1 MSIPDHNPNFLTE
14 HRFPTGIAEHLQ
26 ADGFDAGA
34 AARVEALAEQLRLDI
49 VRFGPSG
56 GVDRFLA
63 EPTRWA
69 DQAERFAVV
78 RIVELVAGAD
88 FAAMARPA
96 WTAPGGVSKR
106 PLLEIELGLV
116 TTCALVSTSRLVRRK
131 ADVALVQVAHRA
143 SARECANV
151 EPMHVTR
158 TPTGSRVELPG
169 AGRANDR
176 RRRCA
181 RSMEV
186 GLLGGREI
194 ADLAATPAVPFVLHP
209 DGRREVGEAKRES
222 AVSGAVGRLLTLA
235 GLASDPSVSFAS
247 IGLGAAR
254 LVAHDPDGFEGTHGS
269 EAAAAWL
276 GLTNF
281 QYAADLC
288 RYRDNDF
295 DPSPI

>member
-1 MSIPDHNPNFLTE
+1 M
-14 HRFPTGIAEHLQ
+14 G
-26 ADGFDAGA
+26 
-34 AARVEALAEQLRLDI
+34 
-49 VRFGPSG
+49 
-56 GVDRFLA
+56 
-63 EPTRWA
+63 
-69 DQAERFAVV
+69 DQAERFAAACWVV
-78 RIVELVAGAD
+78 GAD

-186 GLLGGREI
+186 GLLGGEI
-194 ADLAATPAVPFVLHP
+194 ADLARHRGPVRVAPR
-209 DGRREVGEAKRES
+209 DGGEAES
-222 AVSGAVGRLLTLA
+222 AVSGE
-235 GLASDPSVSFAS
+235 S
-247 IGLGAAR
+247 AA
-254 LVAHDPDGFEGTHGS
+254 F
-269 EAAAAWL
+269 
-276 GLTNF
+276 
-281 QYAADLC
+281 
-288 RYRDNDF
+288 
-295 DPSPI
+295 